1 MVDRWAKGSRP
12 ARTGRGWLTDS
23 RGRPYRLGNTVAFHV
38 YFQPAE
44 GKLWNRLYR
53 DGMPLRL
60 SALVSR
66 AEFVEEVG
74 NRDGAYQ
81 LQPVDAE
88 ERPIGD
94 PPSMVFLPSPQAGAA
109 GPVRDPIMSPRAPE
123 LGQAEPGPGAVAAP
137 ALAADEPAVE
147 SDTDA
152 R

>member
-12 ARTGRGWLTDS
+12 PRTGRVWLTDN

-44 GKLWNRLYR
+44 GKLWTRLYR

-94 PPSMVFLPSPQAGAA
+94 PPSMVFLPTPQAGA
-109 GPVRDPIMSPRAPE
+109 GPARDPIMSPRPPE
-123 LGQAEPGPGAVAAP
+123 AEPVTADVSLPEVVA
-137 ALAADEPAVE
+137 
-147 SDTDA
+147 DTVGDA
-152 R
+152 ETL